1 MPYKV
6 GDILME
12 DKSVLFLLKD
22 LEKKILRFFLAN
34 QDVNMPK
41 PTPTQLQIIWYLIK
55 KGEAGVYQKELES
68 LFSLKRATVSGVLQ
82 TMEKNGLI
90 YRVIDENDTRTK
102 KIYLQAKTKKL
113 FLEGQEKLKQIEQQL
128 IQNISKEEMESFKKT
143 LEKMIHNV

>member
-1 MPYKV
+1 
-6 GDILME
+6 ME

-128 IQNISKEEMESFKKT
+128 IQNISKEEMKSFKKT

>member
-55 KGEAGVYQKELES
+55 KSEAGVYQKELES

-113 FLEGQEKLKQIEQQL
+113 FLKGQEKLKQIEQQL
-128 IQNISKEEMESFKKT
+128 IQNISQEEMESFKKT